1 MSAASS
7 LTARIMETWAHTQD
21 IADALG
27 VTREPTGRLRHV
39 AHIGVGARAFSY
51 AVHGKTPPEAP
62 VRVELTGPDGRLWTW
77 GPQDAA
83 DRVTG
88 PALDFCLLVTQR
100 RHRDDLAL
108 TIEGPA
114 AAEWMAIAQAFAGAA
129 GTGRAR
135 RLTGGEPMAR
145 PVRIANCSGFY
156 GDRLAAA
163 REMLDQG
170 SSPVDVL
177 TGDYLA
183 ELTMLILWKARRKD
197 PGLGYATTFLRQMED
212 VLGTCLERG
221 VKVVANAGGLNPE
234 GLAGKLAELSGR
246 LGLNARVAYITG
258 DDLAPVIGDLQAAGH
273 ELANTDTGLPL
284 AKADLPVVT
293 ANAYLGGWGITA
305 ALQAG
310 ADVVVCPRV
319 TDASLVTG
327 PAAWWH
333 GWRRDDWDALAG
345 AVAAGH
351 VIECGPQATGGNYS
365 FPAEITDRRYPG
377 FPIAEVAADGSSVIT
392 KHDGT
397 GGLVSVGTVTAQ
409 LLYEI
414 GDPAY
419 LNPDVVAH
427 FDTIRLAQDGPDR
440 VALTGTRG
448 SAPPDTLKVALN
460 MLGGYRNTTTMVLT
474 GLDIEEKAEH
484 ATALLTEVL
493 GGTGQFDEF
502 DVRLLR
508 FDHPDAPVNEQA
520 TAHLR
525 ITVKD
530 QDERKVGR
538 AFSNA
543 ATELA
548 LAGYA
553 GFHTTAP
560 PAAASAFGV
569 YWPALIPAGL
579 VIQAVHLPDGKTQV
593 VRHQEHPDQAP
604 ATLQAGSVPDAAP
617 PGPDTAGPTENIPLG
632 RLCGARSGDKG
643 GDANVGLWAVSPR
656 AYAWLRGYLT
666 ADRLA
671 GLLTEAAALPVERY
685 ELPNLLAL
693 NFVIHGLLA
702 PGVSGTTRPDA
713 QAKGL
718 GEYLRS
724 RLVPVP
730 SGLL

>member
-1 MSAASS
+1 M
-7 LTARIMETWAHTQD
+7 
-21 IADALG
+21 
-27 VTREPTGRLRHV
+27 P
-39 AHIGVGARAFSY
+39 
-51 AVHGKTPPEAP
+51 
-62 VRVELTGPDGRLWTW
+62 
-77 GPQDAA
+77 
-83 DRVTG
+83 
-88 PALDFCLLVTQR
+88 
-100 RHRDDLAL
+100 
-108 TIEGPA
+108 
-114 AAEWMAIAQAFAGAA
+114 
-129 GTGRAR
+129 
-135 RLTGGEPMAR
+135 R

-163 REMLDQG
+163 REMLTG
-170 SSPVDVL
+170 PVDVL

-183 ELTMLILWKARRKD
+183 ELTMLILWKARQKD
-197 PGLGYATTFLRQMED
+197 PGLGYATTFLRQMEE

-221 VKVVANAGGLNPE
+221 VKVVANAGGLNPA
-234 GLAGKLAELSGR
+234 GLAAKITELSTR

-258 DDLAPVIGDLQAAGH
+258 DDLIPALGDLQAAGH
-273 ELANTDTGLPL
+273 ELVNLDTGVPL

-333 GWRRDDWDALAG
+333 GWRQDDWDALAG

-351 VIECGPQATGGNYS
+351 VVECGPQACGGNYS
-365 FPAEITDRRYPG
+365 FLDEITDRRYPG
-377 FPIAEVAADGSSVIT
+377 FPIAEVAGDGSSVIT

-427 FDTIRLAQDGPDR
+427 FDTIRLAQAGPDR
-440 VALTGTRG
+440 VALTGIRG
-448 SAPPDTLKVALN
+448 SPPPDTLKVALN

-474 GLDIEEKAEH
+474 GLDIEAKAEH
-484 ATALLTEVL
+484 AVALLTEVL
-493 GGTGQFDEF
+493 GGTGQFGEF

-508 FDHPDAPVNEQA
+508 FDHPDAPTNEQA

-530 QDERKVGR
+530 QDERKVSR

-543 ATELA
+543 AVELA

-553 GFHTTAP
+553 GFHTTTP

-569 YWPALIPAGL
+569 YWPAVIPAALVAEQVHLPGGETRPVRYSSELADARPAATPGRPPTIPDAQPAAIPAG
-579 VIQAVHLPDGKTQV
+579 
-593 VRHQEHPDQAP
+593 RAP
-604 ATLQAGSVPDAAP
+604 ASPAEHV
-617 PGPDTAGPTENIPLG
+617 PLG

-643 GDANVGLWAVSPR
+643 GAANVGLWAVSPR

-666 ADRLA
+666 ADRLRD
-671 GLLTEAAALPVERY
+671 LLTEAADLEIDRY
-685 ELPNLLAL
+685 ELPNLLAV

-702 PGVSGTTRPDA
+702 PGVSATTRPDA

-724 RLVPVP
+724 RVVPVP
-730 SGLL
+730 ADVL